1 MGERPRVLLAL
12 SPPAEQVVERLL
24 FAEEAPLALVA
35 SALEAAELERLA
47 DEQQPDAVFL
57 SPDLPGLSAACCAR
71 LRSDG
76 RLIVG
81 LALDELS
88 ASALAAFGVDAV
100 VGPQIDREVLR
111 SAFNGGRRLTEEP
124 KVGTEGR
131 GDRTVQRWG
140 DDGGTILAV
149 VGSRG
154 APGASECAASLAA
167 LALECWPTV
176 LVECDLLGGG
186 LDLRLAADGHDGSLL
201 GLARAC
207 AAGDG
212 ALGELLERWL
222 VRQPGWP
229 PVLLAPPE
237 PWEPLDE
244 LAQPGAIATALRA
257 LAAAVPLIVCDV
269 GFLLEEAGEATKLP
283 RCHREVLTCASAVLL
298 VIGARDRQVRDGLA
312 QLDVLRV
319 ELEIPNERL
328 RIACVG
334 LGGPG
339 ATPRR
344 TLTAMLAEQLAERG
358 LALDSTLPHDARALR
373 RAERCALSLATA
385 RRRGPYA
392 RALRSLL
399 DELFLPTQVAR
410 ARKRKL
416 QLPFP
421 QEREVREQ
429 EASLP

>member
-1 MGERPRVLLAL
+1 VLLAL
-12 SPPAEQVVERLL
+12 SPSAEQGVERIL
-24 FAEEAPLALVA
+24 FGEHARLALVA
-35 SALEAAELERLA
+35 SALEAGEVERLA
-47 DEQQPDAVFL
+47 REHEPDAVFL

-76 RLIVG
+76 RLLVG
-81 LALDELS
+81 LALDASS
-88 ASALAAFGVDAV
+88 ASALSAFGVDAV
-100 VGPQIDREVLR
+100 VGPEIDREALLDALTGGMKPPATAPEAQSR
-111 SAFNGGRRLTEEP
+111 RDPLGRRYADAE
-124 KVGTEGR
+124 GT
-131 GDRTVQRWG
+131 V
-140 DDGGTILAV
+140 LAV

-167 LALECWPTV
+167 LASERWPAA

-186 LDLRLAADGHDGSLL
+186 LDLRLASDGHEGSLL
-201 GLARAC
+201 GLVRAC

-222 VRQPGWP
+222 VRRPGWP

-237 PWEPLDE
+237 PSEPLDE
-244 LAQPGAIATALRA
+244 LALPGAIATALRA
-257 LAAAVPLIVCDV
+257 LAAAVPLVVCDV
-269 GFLLEEAGEATKLP
+269 GFLLEEAGETTPIA
-283 RCHREVLTCASAVLL
+283 RCHREALACASAVLL

-328 RIACVG
+328 RVACAG

-339 ATPRR
+339 TGSHR

-358 LALDSTLPHDARALR
+358 LALDASLPFDGRALQ
-373 RAERCALSLATA
+373 RAERSALPLAAA
-385 RRRGPYA
+385 RGRGAYA

-399 DELFLPTQVAR
+399 DQLFLPSVVAK
-410 ARKRKL
+410 ARERKL
-416 QLPFP
+416 RLPLP
-421 QEREVREQ
+421 QATRPREQ
-429 EASLP
+429 EMSLR